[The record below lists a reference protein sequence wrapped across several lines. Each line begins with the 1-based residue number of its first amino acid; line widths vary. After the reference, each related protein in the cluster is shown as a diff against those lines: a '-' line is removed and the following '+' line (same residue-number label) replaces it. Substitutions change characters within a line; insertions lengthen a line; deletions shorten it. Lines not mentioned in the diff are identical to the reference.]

1 MTIGSHD
8 RLAAVRRK
16 FVAASKQRADTIED
30 ILGLPDTPEKYRRL
44 RHLAHK
50 IAGSAGFYGE
60 DGIAQVAARIDTGL
74 QSEENNRDGAG
85 LNADINELLSLLR
98 AL

>member
-16 FVAASKQRADTIED
+16 FVAASKQRAATIED

>member
-1 MTIGSHD
+1 MTTGSHD
-8 RLAAVRRK
+8 KLAAVRRK
-16 FVAASKQRADTIED
+16 FVAASKQRAETIED
-30 ILGLPDTPEKYRRL
+30 ILGLPETTEKYQRL

-60 DGIAQVAARIDTGL
+60 DEIAQVAARIDTGL
-74 QSEENNRDGAG
+74 QSAENNRDRAD
-85 LNADINELLSLLR
+85 LNADVHELLSLLR